1 MEKEEKKTAIDE
13 IKLLG
18 IDILIKP
25 DKKPNEVI
33 KVINAVEKLMKEN
46 ANALTYTQMRNIYGI
61 IQKTNDFIE
70 LHRARPR
77 IAYIQARQDGNGKK
91 LVGFFADIMKLVEDV
106 NQFNEFKQLMES
118 VVAYHKL
125 YEKKKN

>member
-1 MEKEEKKTAIDE
+1 MEKEEQKKEEKKTAIDE

-61 IQKTNDFIE
+61 IQKTNDFIDE
-70 LHRARPR
+70 NSL
-77 IAYIQARQDGNGKK
+77 K
-91 LVGFFADIMKLVEDV
+91 LF
-106 NQFNEFKQLMES
+106 
-118 VVAYHKL
+118 
-125 YEKKKN
+125 